1 MELENANDLLQLSR
15 KKGSDIVPEESLS
28 NLSPM
33 AAASSAILR
42 KGMTLT
48 QVTAFLISLSGI
60 RACLVQHPMSFINL
74 IALSKMSSLLLLSSV
89 NKIA

>member
-1 MELENANDLLQLSR
+1 MRSFSNCNQLLESKVKNQSMELENANDLMQLSR
-15 KKGSDIVPEESLS
+15 KKGNTVIPEESLS

-48 QVTAFLISLSGI
+48 QV
-60 RACLVQHPMSFINL
+60 
-74 IALSKMSSLLLLSSV
+74 
-89 NKIA
+89 

>member
-15 KKGSDIVPEESLS
+15 KKGSNIVPEESLS

-33 AAASSAILR
+33 AAASSAILK

-48 QVTAFLISLSGI
+48 QVCT
-60 RACLVQHPMSFINL
+60 
-74 IALSKMSSLLLLSSV
+74 KLL
-89 NKIA
+89 

>member
-15 KKGSDIVPEESLS
+15 KKGSNIIPEESLS

-33 AAASSAILR
+33 AAASSAILK

-48 QVTAFLISLSGI
+48 QV
-60 RACLVQHPMSFINL
+60 
-74 IALSKMSSLLLLSSV
+74 K
-89 NKIA
+89 K

>member
-15 KKGSDIVPEESLS
+15 KKGNTVIPEESLS
-28 NLSPM
+28 TLSPM

-48 QVTAFLISLSGI
+48 QVNELI
-60 RACLVQHPMSFINL
+60 QH
-74 IALSKMSSLLLLSSV
+74 SKYFSV
-89 NKIA
+89 NNCPAMKILL